1 MSTKNSE
8 AGEGKERAGDVIVET
23 VARLMV
29 PFIQLFALYVIIHGA
44 GGPGGGFQGG
54 VIFAASFVLLVIA
67 FGIVNAGDR
76 FPEAVN
82 TAFFSLGVYIYA
94 GVGLLCIIMGFLYFG
109 VPDAQYLNYGF
120 IPLTAHFEE
129 NRALGM
135 DLVEIGI
142 GITVMAVITSI
153 FFNLVWKRESEEGG
167 EEG

>member
-1 MSTKNSE
+1 MNTEKSE
-8 AGEGKERAGDVIVET
+8 IGKGREEDVIVET

-54 VIFAASFVLLVIA
+54 VIFGASFVLLVIA
-67 FGIVNAGDR
+67 FGIVKAGDR

-94 GVGLLCIIMGFLYFG
+94 GVGLLCIILSLGA
-109 VPDAQYLNYGF
+109 AQYLNYGF
-120 IPLTAHFEE
+120 LPLPVHFEE
-129 NRALGM
+129 RRALGM
-135 DLVEIGI
+135 DLVEVGI

-153 FFNLVWKRESEEGG
+153 FFNLVWKRESEEVEG
-167 EEG
+167 EEE

>member
-1 MSTKNSE
+1 MNSENSE
-8 AGEGKERAGDVIVET
+8 AGESRERGGDVIVET

-54 VIFAASFVLLVIA
+54 VIFGASFVLLVIA
-67 FGIVNAGDR
+67 FGIVKAGDR